1 MRIEYPDPISGML
14 ASMPVAVSSAAKA
27 LGPVLA
33 ESGAYREHFVGQNCV
48 IFGERMAHD
57 NRVKDAKPAC
67 EQKRRRQRKEQNE
80 LECDGAWFIQGR
92 Q

>member
-1 MRIEYPDPISGML
+1 LWIEHPDPISGML
-14 ASMPVAVSSAAKA
+14 ASMPGRQLCGQGA
-27 LGPVLA
+27 GPVLA

-57 NRVKDAKPAC
+57 NRIKDAKPAG

-80 LECDGAWFIQGR
+80 LECDGTWFIQ
-92 Q
+92 